1 MLVLLPIL
9 ALLLMYGACR
19 KLCADW
25 QRAVL
30 AALVLWGVSVV
41 AITELLSAFTA
52 INRTSV
58 ALAWAGIAVAAALAL
73 ASLREVPRPAAS
85 PDSMQPAGPG
95 QRLDKTTVA
104 LLGTMALLV
113 AIVAVTAIV
122 SPPNVWDAM
131 EYHLP
136 RVVMWMSQHSVRFF
150 STPDYSQLMFGPWAE
165 YAMMHLR
172 LLWGSDRLVNCVELI
187 SFLGSL
193 AGVSWIAKRLGAGP
207 RGQALAVL
215 ACATIPEG
223 VLEASGPMNTY
234 VVSLWVVATIVF
246 LLSWNQEPNALNTVL
261 VGCSAGL
268 AVLTKG
274 SAYVYLPF
282 LVAACWWMG
291 KSTQR
296 IRWLKFCGVFLA
308 IILAINGPQY
318 FRCYRLTG
326 SPLGLPFGDGG
337 PRLHWMVGKISPAG
351 ILANTIRN
359 LSIHTVT
366 PSASA
371 NNVIE
376 HAVRGAISV
385 MGQDP
390 DDPKAIWP
398 GTTFALNHFSVHE
411 IHAGNPLHLLL
422 AVFALVLLFAKRA
435 TLPLPRD
442 TWIYVASI
450 GAAFT
455 MFCALLRWQ
464 IWESRH
470 HLPLFVLGSVLIGL
484 AMERYVS
491 RRLTTAVGGTLLACA
506 LAFSL
511 VNRTRSLVPWSRVD
525 TVYHPRSVLYFN
537 DQHAQI
543 AAATG
548 DAAAFVNRTEC
559 RTVAIDSYT
568 ALPAALLIDSP
579 RSFFVYPIMA
589 LIHADGH
596 SRQVWYA
603 GVHNLTGR
611 FNSQDRAQ
619 PCAVICLDCAR
630 VPEKWREYEDVG
642 GRASVFDYIVV
653 FSSQGDLNNR
663 HEPRAVVSGPGPQPE
678 SSNP

>member
-1 MLVLLPIL
+1 
-9 ALLLMYGACR
+9 MYVACR
-19 KLCADW
+19 KLCVDW
-25 QRAVL
+25 QRALL

-52 INRTSV
+52 INQTSV
-58 ALAWAGIAVAAALAL
+58 ALVWAGISVAAALAL
-73 ASLREVPRPAAS
+73 WALREAP
-85 PDSMQPAGPG
+85 QPAGNTGSKQLSDPS
-95 QRLDKTTVA
+95 QRLDKTTIA
-104 LLGTMALLV
+104 LLGTTSLLV
-113 AIVAVTAIV
+113 VIVGVTAIV

-150 STPDYSQLMFGPWAE
+150 PTPDYSHLMFGPWAE

-172 LLWGSDRLVNCVELI
+172 LLWGSDRLVNCVELM

-193 AGVSWIAKRLGAGP
+193 AGVSWIAKHFGAGL

-234 VVSLWVVATIVF
+234 VVSLWIVATIVF
-246 LLSWNQEPNALNTVL
+246 LLSWNQEPNAINTLL

-291 KSTQR
+291 KRAQR

-318 FRCYRLTG
+318 FRCYQLTG
-326 SPLGLPFGDGG
+326 SPLGLPFADGG
-337 PRLHWMVGKISPAG
+337 PRLHWMVDKISPTG
-351 ILANTIRN
+351 ILSNVIRN
-359 LSIHTVT
+359 LSIHAVT
-366 PSASA
+366 PSSSV
-371 NNVIE
+371 NNVTE
-376 HAVRGAISV
+376 HAARSVISA
-385 MGQDP
+385 MRQDP
-390 DDPKAIWP
+390 DDPKTIWP
-398 GTTFALNHFSVHE
+398 GATFALNHFSVHE

-422 AVFALVLLFAKRA
+422 TGAALVLLLVNRK
-435 TLPLPRD
+435 TLPMPRD
-442 TWIYVASI
+442 TWIYAI
-450 GAAFT
+450 GVVAAFT

-484 AMERYVS
+484 ALERYLS
-491 RRLTTAVGGTLLACA
+491 PRLTTAVAGTLLACA

-511 VNRTRSLVPWSRVD
+511 VNRTRSLIPWGRVD

-537 DQHAQI
+537 DQHAKI

-559 RTVAIDSYT
+559 KSVAIDSYS
-568 ALPAALLIDSP
+568 ALPAAQLIDSP

-589 LIHADGH
+589 LIHADGQ
-596 SRQVWYA
+596 SRQVWYE
-603 GVHNLTGR
+603 GVHNLTSR
-611 FNSQDRAQ
+611 FDSQGHRQ

-630 VPEKWREYEDVG
+630 VPEKWREYQGVG

-653 FSSQGDLNNR
+653 FSSHGDLNNQ
-663 HEPRAVVSGPGPQPE
+663 HEPRAVVSGPSTQSV